1 MKKTVD
7 INKLFA
13 EKKFSEIIYIIEN
26 KITDNQKNPQLI
38 NLLGVCRLL
47 KGRASKNDL
56 VLAIENFQNAFQR
69 SNKIND
75 IVEPYKNFIN
85 VSIKLYHYENS
96 IQNNDYCFKNFQ
108 FALNFFDKNFELLSK
123 LEKVVLAIIRIHKL
137 FADVDKVDFYFS
149 HLLKNNHLSVF
160 NITNY
165 IYYKSF
171 NKKWSQLDFLES
183 GKLLNDNLPLFN
195 QNDLIP
201 LNYKKQEKIRLGF
214 LSADIYKKHSV
225 THFLKTI
232 LENYDENK
240 YEIYLYLNHKL
251 EDEDETTKLF
261 RKLVKDSSNLI
272 GLKDIEAINLIR
284 NDKIDIMIDLMGVT
298 SKNKLSLI
306 KNRVSPIQISWCGYC
321 NTTGIQEMDYLIADP
336 NLILE
341 SEKKLY
347 SEKIIFLPKV
357 WNCHVGYN
365 LKKEYIESP
374 SIKSNKITFG
384 SFNNFNKINSSVIQ
398 VWSKILKKVNNSK
411 LILKSSSPLI
421 TDKLS
426 KKFDEQKVLKSIE
439 FLPYNKNFEEHLN
452 FYKKI
457 DISLDTFPYNGV
469 TTSFEAIWM
478 GVPVLTMKGYNF
490 NSRCGESINKN
501 LGINYLISE
510 NEDDYISKALELSK
524 NHKMLQKIRT
534 KIFEEAN
541 ISPLFDK
548 QLFRRNFFES
558 LQNIYNS

>member
-1 MKKTVD
+1 VKKTVD

-321 NTTGIQEMDYLIADP
+321 NTTGMQEMDYLIADP

-341 SEKKLY
+341 SEKK
-347 SEKIIFLPKV
+347 
-357 WNCHVGYN
+357 
-365 LKKEYIESP
+365 
-374 SIKSNKITFG
+374 T
-384 SFNNFNKINSSVIQ
+384 
-398 VWSKILKKVNNSK
+398 
-411 LILKSSSPLI
+411 
-421 TDKLS
+421 
-426 KKFDEQKVLKSIE
+426 
-439 FLPYNKNFEEHLN
+439 
-452 FYKKI
+452 
-457 DISLDTFPYNGV
+457 
-469 TTSFEAIWM
+469 
-478 GVPVLTMKGYNF
+478 
-490 NSRCGESINKN
+490 
-501 LGINYLISE
+501 
-510 NEDDYISKALELSK
+510 
-524 NHKMLQKIRT
+524 
-534 KIFEEAN
+534 
-541 ISPLFDK
+541 LF
-548 QLFRRNFFES
+548 
-558 LQNIYNS
+558 